1 MRGTMATAGA
11 LIALGGLATAWLLAA
26 EATRQ
31 VETREVATSVA
42 AGEKGASV
50 TATKV
55 KLRWDSSSEKDLAGY
70 VVSWGDASS
79 KYTETRTVGSDVTS
93 IELDLAPR
101 PQPYFIAIQ
110 ARNRAGQVSGYSNEF
125 GLDLSSGTP
134 QPLKVPSIR
143 ATRSSS
149 SKVKTAKPK
158 LTPEEKAQRRRDKQ
172 ERKRKAQEAAAQK
185 P

>member
-11 LIALGGLATAWLLAA
+11 LIALGGMATAWLVAA

-55 KLRWDSSSEKDLAGY
+55 KLRWDSSAEKDLAGY

-79 KYTETRTVGSDVTS
+79 KYTETRTVGPDVTS

-110 ARNRAGQVSGYSNEF
+110 AR
-125 GLDLSSGTP
+125 
-134 QPLKVPSIR
+134 
-143 ATRSSS
+143 RS
-149 SKVKTAKPK
+149 
-158 LTPEEKAQRRRDKQ
+158 R
-172 ERKRKAQEAAAQK
+172 
-185 P
+185 